1 MKWIKKVTESEHSII
16 KLILENDNGLKI
28 TAIVIA
34 IFMFITVNQIGNP
47 IWKNYF
53 GDTEYIE
60 GIPLNVEY
68 DTENYVVSGVPQSI
82 NVNISG
88 SENNVQSTLKTKDNL
103 VATLPLNYKS
113 SGSYTISSDQVEF
126 NNTSSV
132 QISPAT
138 SSFEINI
145 QDKKTESRSV
155 DIGYINGGNR
165 SEGILLNQPE
175 LMQKVVEVT
184 GGVND
189 VANVVS
195 VRGQIDLNQ
204 LPENNDKNP
213 AILEVA
219 LTPYDKQGDV
229 VTGVSVSPNTIGVS
243 QSYEKGTIPLP
254 IQFNYPND
262 DNSYVKA
269 ICEKDA
275 QKCEGI
281 DQMEVN
287 VYGEKSKIKDLK
299 SVTFNIDKNT
309 YNEETSLVNVSPVL
323 ESGVFVQKGSPTQ
336 IQFKAQQGV
345 SRTIQNVQVKV
356 INLDKN
362 LKIDQELTTDVQVV
376 GPKSEIEKLKAKD
389 INLTVDAKN
398 ITEAG
403 TYDLEYQKNENKK
416 YNVNLNG
423 DTISVTIKKEQ

>member
-68 DTENYVVSGVPQSI
+68 DTDNYVVSGVPQSI

-88 SENNVQSTLKTKDNL
+88 SENNVQSTLKAKDNL

-113 SGSYTISSDQVEF
+113 SGSYTISSNQVEF
-126 NNTSSV
+126 NNAASV

-145 QDKKTESRSV
+145 QDKTTESRSV
-155 DIGYINGGNR
+155 DIGYINGNNR
-165 SEGILLNQPE
+165 SDGILLNQPE

-184 GGVND
+184 GGVED

-204 LPENNDKNP
+204 LAENNVKNSTTV
-213 AILEVA
+213 EVA
-219 LTPYDKQGDV
+219 LTPYNKQGDV
-229 VTGVSVSPNTIGVS
+229 VTGVSVSPRTIEVS
-243 QSYEKGTIPLP
+243 QSYEKGTVTLP
-254 IQFNYPND
+254 IQFNYAND
-262 DNSYVKA
+262 DNSYIKA
-269 ICEKDA
+269 ICEKEVE
-275 QKCEGI
+275 KCDEI
-281 DQMEVN
+281 NQMKVD
-287 VYGEKSKIKDLK
+287 VYGEKSKINNLK
-299 SVTFNIDKNT
+299 NVTFNIDKDT
-309 YNEETSLVNVSPVL
+309 YDEETSLVNVSPVL
-323 ESGVFVQKGSPTQ
+323 ESGVFVKKGSPTQ
-336 IQFKAQQGV
+336 IKFEAQEGV
-345 SRTIQNVQVKV
+345 SRTIPNVKV
-356 INLDKN
+356 KVKNLAKD
-362 LKIDQELTTDVQVV
+362 LKIDQELTTDVEIV
-376 GPKSEIEKLKAKD
+376 GSKKEVEKLSAED

-416 YNVNLNG
+416 YNVNLNE

>member
-68 DTENYVVSGVPQSI
+68 DTDNYVVSGVPQSI

-145 QDKKTESRSV
+145 QDKSTESRSV
-155 DIGYINGGNR
+155 DIGYINGSNR

-204 LPENNDKNP
+204 LSENNDKNP
-213 AILEVA
+213 VILEVA

-229 VTGVSVSPNTIGVS
+229 VTGVSVSPNTIEVS
-243 QSYEKGTIPLP
+243 QSYEKGTISLP
-254 IQFNYPND
+254 IQYNYSNE
-262 DNSYVKA
+262 DNSYAEA
-269 ICEKDA
+269 ICEKTA
-275 QKCEGI
+275 QKCDGI
-281 DQMEVN
+281 NQMKVN
-287 VYGEKSKIKDLK
+287 VYGEKSKINDLK

-309 YNEETSLVNVSPVL
+309 YDEETSLVNVSPVL

-336 IQFKAQQGV
+336 VKFKAQQGV
-345 SRTIQNVQVKV
+345 SRVIQNVQVKV
-356 INLDKN
+356 VNLDKK
-362 LKIDQELTTDVQVV
+362 LKVDQELTTDVEVV
-376 GPKSEIEKLKAKD
+376 GPKSEVEKLKAED
-389 INLTVDAKN
+389 INLIVDAKN
-398 ITEAG
+398 IQEAG

>member
-68 DTENYVVSGVPQSI
+68 DTDNYIVSGVPQSI

-126 NNTSSV
+126 NNTASV
-132 QISPAT
+132 QITPAT

-145 QDKKTESRSV
+145 QDKTTESRSV
-155 DIGYINGGNR
+155 DIGYINGNNR

-184 GGVND
+184 GGVDD

-204 LPENNDKNP
+204 LSENSGKNSSTV
-213 AILEVA
+213 EVA
-219 LTPYDKQGDV
+219 LTPYNKQGDV
-229 VTGVSVSPNTIGVS
+229 VTGVSVSPRTIKVS
-243 QSYEKGTIPLP
+243 QSYEKGTITLP
-254 IQFNYPND
+254 IQFNYAND
-262 DNSYVKA
+262 DNSYIKA
-269 ICEKDA
+269 ICEKDVE
-275 QKCEGI
+275 KCDEI
-281 DQMEVN
+281 NQMKVD
-287 VYGEKSKIKDLK
+287 VYGEKNKINNLK
-299 SVTFNIDKNT
+299 SVTFNIDKDT
-309 YNEETSLVNVSPVL
+309 YDEETSLVNISPVL
-323 ESGVFVQKGSPTQ
+323 ESGVFVKKGSPTQ
-336 IQFKAQQGV
+336 IKFKTQKGI
-345 SRTIQNVQVKV
+345 SRTIPNVKVKV

-362 LKIDQELTTDVQVV
+362 VKVDQELTTDVEVV
-376 GPKSEIEKLKAKD
+376 GPQKEVEKLTAED

-398 ITEAG
+398 ITKAG

-416 YNVNLNG
+416 YNVNLNE
-423 DTISVTIKKEQ
+423 DTISVTIKKEK